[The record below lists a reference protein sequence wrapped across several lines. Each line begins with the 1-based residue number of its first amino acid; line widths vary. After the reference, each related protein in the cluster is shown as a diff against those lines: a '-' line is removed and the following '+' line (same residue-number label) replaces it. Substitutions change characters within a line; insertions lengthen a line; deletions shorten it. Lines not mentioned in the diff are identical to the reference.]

1 MFRRKLALENN
12 VAWIPNINML
22 EDIVFDVQLF
32 HSAQKISYIEKP
44 LYHYVQNNG
53 SYMNSK
59 VDLNK
64 AEQLVSAMDFIQNF
78 LLSKNDNELL
88 ESLKI
93 EKLYTKLIILFG
105 GTKEVRRKY
114 ISIWKDCNSKLKELN
129 GNVNFFIKTIL
140 SVSGKSEKLAGILLE
155 SYLVA
160 ANLYR
165 KMRKVLGIRL

>member
-64 AEQLVSAMDFIQNF
+64 AEQLVS
-78 LLSKNDNELL
+78 EL
-88 ESLKI
+88 
-93 EKLYTKLIILFG
+93 
-105 GTKEVRRKY
+105 
-114 ISIWKDCNSKLKELN
+114 
-129 GNVNFFIKTIL
+129 
-140 SVSGKSEKLAGILLE
+140 
-155 SYLVA
+155 
-160 ANLYR
+160 
-165 KMRKVLGIRL
+165 